1 MEIYVGRWDLLP
13 EDWEGVNGLY
23 VKSQAEIESE
33 VEREEHEAYNLPI
46 DDRYIGKYTP
56 EQFEEEINH
65 FIDDSREDFSC
76 VTHWIKF
83 FDDDGK
89 KLVGQRIEED

>member
-1 MEIYVGRWDLLP
+1 MLIYVGRWDLLP
-13 EDWEGVNGLY
+13 KDWEGVNGLY

-33 VEREEHEAYNLPI
+33 VEREEHDVNDLCI
-46 DDRYIGKYTP
+46 DDRFIGRYTP
-56 EQFEEEINH
+56 EEFEEELNH

-83 FDDDGK
+83 FNDEGR

>member
-1 MEIYVGRWDLLP
+1 MLIYVGRWDLLP

-23 VKSQAEIESE
+23 VKSQADI
-33 VEREEHEAYNLPI
+33 EREVDLEEYEANNLCL

-65 FIDDSREDFSC
+65 FVNDSREGFSC

-83 FDDDGK
+83 FDDDGR